1 MKDNLFVKISEEER
15 DYELMK
21 YNNIDRG
28 TLVEIHIADIHFG
41 VFDAKL
47 QYELLENQFINKI
60 KDIDFDLISIDGDL
74 FDHKYMS
81 NSEVV
86 MYASLF
92 IDRLVN
98 LCRIKNATLIIIHG
112 TYYHDAGQL
121 KLFYHYL
128 QDTSVDVRIVEEVKF
143 EFVKNAKILCIPEL
157 YGKPKEY
164 YERFLYNNGVYDTA
178 FVHGTFRGSIHGS
191 EQGTLNSDRYPI
203 FDINNFKNC
212 LGPILSGHFHVSS
225 CFKQYYHYCGS
236 PYRWQFGEEETK
248 GFLVV
253 LHNLDNHKHYVKL
266 EPIIST
272 TYNTFDLSDMLKNDV
287 HSIIEHIENL
297 LLYSDFIRIKFL
309 NVKTEEER
317 NNVTVIRQYYRTNN
331 RVKFMLDN
339 DNANKQI
346 LKENK
351 EALEKYKEYDYILNK
366 NLSSKEILIR
376 YINQREGKQC
386 MTVEDLDNILSDDV

>member
-1 MKDNLFVKISEEER
+1 M
-15 DYELMK
+15 
-21 YNNIDRG
+21 
-28 TLVEIHIADIHFG
+28 
-41 VFDAKL
+41 
-47 QYELLENQFINKI
+47 
-60 KDIDFDLISIDGDL
+60 
-74 FDHKYMS
+74 
-81 NSEVV
+81 
-86 MYASLF
+86 
-92 IDRLVN
+92 
-98 LCRIKNATLIIIHG
+98 
-112 TYYHDAGQL
+112 
-121 KLFYHYL
+121 
-128 QDTSVDVRIVEEVKF
+128 
-143 EFVKNAKILCIPEL
+143 
-157 YGKPKEY
+157 
-164 YERFLYNNGVYDTA
+164 
-178 FVHGTFRGSIHGS
+178 
-191 EQGTLNSDRYPI
+191 
-203 FDINNFKNC
+203 
-212 LGPILSGHFHVSS
+212 
-225 CFKQYYHYCGS
+225 
-236 PYRWQFGEEETK
+236 
-248 GFLVV
+248 
-253 LHNLDNHKHYVKL
+253 HNLDNHKHYVKL

-309 NVKTEEER
+309 NVKTEEEI